1 MLVQAPSANGAGTQP
16 FSLAVHI
23 AGLVELYIPV
33 AQVKT
38 KAEKL
43 AHAEQANADLNTQL
57 SAERRAAK
65 QAGAGAQK
73 QLLGSMRRIQ
83 YMVSAFTIAS
93 CTRWQKCKSAVYW
106 LYVADSS

>member
-1 MLVQAPSANGAGTQP
+1 M
-16 FSLAVHI
+16 
-23 AGLVELYIPV
+23 

-43 AHAEQANADLNTQL
+43 AHTEQANAELNTQL

-83 YMVSAFTIAS
+83 YMVSTFTNVS
-93 CTRWQKCKSAVYW
+93 WYCMVTLVTTRVTTRVMVTWGDPRGVKT
-106 LYVADSS
+106 LM